1 MFSNSMPVVCLE
13 GVGKCYRIYRNP
25 QDRFKQ
31 ALRERF
37 GGWLGAQKGALLY
50 REHWALRD
58 VSFTIN
64 PGEAVGI
71 LGRNG
76 AGKSTLLQVIAGTL
90 APTTGE
96 VETKGRITA
105 LLELG
110 SGFNPEF
117 TGRENVFHNAQIL
130 GLTRSETESKIDDI
144 LEFAEIGDFV
154 DQPVKT
160 YSSGMMMRLAFAVQT
175 VMDPTI
181 LIVDEAL
188 AVGDARFQEKCFRKL
203 RELRDNGISILF
215 VTHDF
220 NSVTSFCDRAILME
234 GGCLVDIGEPEAI
247 VKKYLKVLYSDD
259 RNSSPKATENEAASF
274 NTSTPV
280 SGGYSAQVVENLK
293 KASGRF
299 GNGKVEIIAVGIF
312 TPQDELVDALV
323 SGEKYRIKQRIRVNE
338 DLDYLSTGFV
348 IRTTK
353 SMDIFGVSN
362 KSAGQNVHMHLRRG
376 QVLDIVLDV
385 DLWLSAGDYILLVA
399 NAGEDGVQYDCVQS
413 AMQFSVI
420 GTPAIFTTSVVN
432 LCPVI
437 SIVDG
442 E

>member
-1 MFSNSMPVVCLE
+1 MSNNAPAIRLE
-13 GVGKCYRIYRNP
+13 NIGKCYRIYANP

-31 ALRERF
+31 ALRDRF
-37 GGWLGAQKGALLY
+37 GQLLGKQGHEPLY
-50 REHWALRD
+50 REHWALRG
-58 VSFTIN
+58 VSFMIN

-96 VETKGRITA
+96 VDTRGRITA

-117 TGRENVFHNAQIL
+117 TGRDNVFHNAQIL

-203 RELRDNGISILF
+203 RELRNNGVSILF

-220 NSVTSFCDRAILME
+220 NSVTSFCDRAILLE
-234 GGCLVDIGEPEAI
+234 DGCLVDTGEPEAI

-259 RNSSPKATENEAASF
+259 RSSSPAATVNEAASF

-280 SGGYSAQVVENLK
+280 SGGYSTQVVENLK

-323 SGEKYRIKQRIRVNE
+323 SGEKYKIKQRIRVNE

-348 IRTTK
+348 IRTTR

-362 KSAGQNVHMHLRRG
+362 KSAGQNVHMKLRRG